1 MQKTIIKPT
10 LLQPNPVSAE
20 TPPLTPPGYF
30 ARVAMAAGVCA
41 LAALSGLAV
50 LLLRAGL
57 PVHPL
62 DMALAVVTLSVL
74 AGGLAGAYWTIRMV
88 ERPVRQEDARTRV
101 ENDRL
106 RAEMEAMQAK
116 IARPPDLTGF
126 EAHIGLYTLAALHLT
141 GGDTSKRKSGLD
153 PTVHAKAVLIARA
166 VGLIEGER
174 NGTKWT
180 SDDPAVVFERLLLVA
195 KVTPERAWIVTPT
208 GQMSVTLEN

>member
-1 MQKTIIKPT
+1 M
-10 LLQPNPVSAE
+10 E
-20 TPPLTPPGYF
+20 TSPLTPPGYF

-116 IARPPDLTGF
+116 IAQPPDLSGF

-141 GGDTSKRKSGLD
+141 GQDTSKRKSGLD
-153 PTVHAKAVLIARA
+153 PKTHAKAIQIARA
-166 VGLIEGER
+166 VGLIAGER
-174 NGTKWT
+174 NGTRWT
-180 SDDPAVVFERLLLVA
+180 SDDPIIVVEKLLLVA
-195 KVTPERAWIVTPT
+195 RVTPERAWIVTPT
-208 GQMSVTLEN
+208 GQMSVTLES